1 MLLDLS
7 EKERAVLTRHLCEHL
22 QYTKHPFAEFYELLK
37 SILTK
42 LDPQSEILLRPEP
55 KQR

>member
-7 EKERAVLTRHLCEHL
+7 EKERAALTRHLCEHL
-22 QYTKHPFAEFYELLK
+22 QYTEHPFAESYELLK